1 MKRRILPISALV
13 LILAGCDSKSPTVI
27 EWRPVEA
34 YQETVGKKR
43 ALELAKKY
51 FAEDVKVVAVAFQQ
65 DDSADL
71 SHIEYD
77 IVSEGDGYKLTGC
90 YMALYHSTGSLS
102 GFPGGYFILR
112 ISKEG
117 TVKTMQA
124 GE

>member
-1 MKRRILPISALV
+1 MKRRILTISVLV

-34 YQETVGKKR
+34 YQETMEKKQ

-51 FAEDVKVVAVAFQQ
+51 FAEDIKGVAVTFQQ
-65 DDSADL
+65 DDNADL

-77 IVSEGDGYKLTGC
+77 IVSEGAGYKLTGR
-90 YMALYHSTGSLS
+90 YIALYHSTGSLS

-112 ISKEG
+112 ITKDG